1 MKPHGPPP
9 ELPLDA
15 WEVIDLARRL
25 AIGVEQLGRA
35 RDHSHRAAL
44 RALLQEAN
52 MLVPAVRRFNA
63 AELQREVARSTA
75 ARERDFPTAR
85 RRRPDHAP
93 CSVPTRRVWPPSEG
107 PR

>member
-25 AIGVEQLGRA
+25 AIGVEQIGR
-35 RDHSHRAAL
+35 RRGEGQRAAL
-44 RALLQEAN
+44 QALLREAH
-52 MLVPAVRRFNA
+52 MLVPAVRRFNE
-63 AELQREVARSTA
+63 AELEREVARSTA
-75 ARERDFPTAR
+75 AVERDALQASR
-85 RRRPDHAP
+85 SHRLALSRVR
-93 CSVPTRRVWPPSEG
+93 TRRVWPPSEG